1 MKKSL
6 SFLLAASILASSAVL
21 TACNNNGDNMSST
34 SEPSSESSV
43 ESSILVETKEE
54 SGTLSSEQKTEL
66 EEILQT
72 YSEKPIF
79 TPSTSAISSA
89 EIAEEKQI
97 MLITDSV
104 QDEYSRVVSDTF
116 IAAAKKAGF
125 KTVVSYDTDG
135 TDAVYIQAFDEV
147 VEKNYN
153 CVALFGDIDKDKIG
167 SEIEIVQSHGIPVF
181 SAGNSHDND
190 KEHYVD
196 GSMGWDYIKAGSLL
210 LDWVSYHQDGKVNAL
225 VITCG
230 DNDTSNYAFQGF
242 AEDFSKY
249 VKQGY
254 CTELKAK
261 SSEIGDTLKNKIAT
275 ALQKDSNIN
284 CVIVM
289 DEDMISDTSNALKA
303 NNNNK
308 KINFVAL
315 GGSPESFSNLEN
327 GNLDMLIAQS
337 YEASAYA
344 LVDYCLRGL
353 TEEGIPQ
360 SENLPMR
367 IFTPDTVEEE
377 TIKQDDN
384 EEAEGTARFYLY
396 AFGSIFSDGYKSLW
410 GIEE

>member
-6 SFLLAASILASSAVL
+6 SFLLAASMLASSVAL
-21 TACNNNGDNMSST
+21 SACNNNGENVSSAME
-34 SEPSSESSV
+34 SSSESSV
-43 ESSILVETKEE
+43 ESSILVENKDE

-66 EEILQT
+66 EKIIQT
-72 YSEKPIF
+72 YSEKPTF
-79 TPSTSAISSA
+79 TSPASAISSA
-89 EIAEEKQI
+89 DIANEKQI

-104 QDEYSRVVSDTF
+104 QDEYSRIVSDTF

-135 TDAVYIQAFDEV
+135 TDAVYTQAFDDV
-147 VEKNYN
+147 VENDYN

-167 SEIEIVQSHGIPVF
+167 SEIETAQSHGIPVF
-181 SAGNSHDND
+181 SAGNSQDKE

-210 LDWVSYHQDGKVNAL
+210 LDWVSYRQDGKVNSL
-225 VITCG
+225 VITCS
-230 DNDTSNYAFQGF
+230 DDDTSNYVFQGF
-242 AEDFSKY
+242 AEDFAKY

-261 SSEIGDTLKNKIAT
+261 SSEIGDTLKSKVET
-275 ALQKDSNIN
+275 ALKKDSNIN

-289 DEDMISDTSNALKA
+289 NEDMISDVSAALEA
-303 NNNNK
+303 NDNNK
-308 KINFVAL
+308 EIHFVAV
-315 GGSPESFSNLEN
+315 GGSPQSFSELEN
-327 GNLDMLIAQS
+327 GNLDMLVAQS

-353 TEEGIPQ
+353 TEEGTPQ

-367 IFTPDTVEEE
+367 IFTPDTIKEE
-377 TIKQDDN
+377 TIKQEDN

-396 AFGSIFSDGYKSLW
+396 AFGSVFSDGYKSLW
-410 GIEE
+410 GVEE